1 MSSLAAARADNFYY
15 PPTWDPK
22 KGGLTQQATG
32 QHPLRERAR
41 KLDQGIL
48 IIRFEMPFNV
58 WCEKCNHLI
67 GTGVRFNAEK
77 KQIGNYHTTK
87 IWSFTMRAP
96 CCQNRIEIHTDP
108 KNTRYNIVSG
118 ARQKVETWTA
128 ADAETMELPDSKEK
142 PDMSDPFARMEH
154 GEEDRRQGRRL
165 RHRLVEL
172 RADADIK
179 FGDDYAANKALR
191 NAMRSRRKE
200 AHATF
205 ARHKALGLPEDVPLA
220 PQSEDDTRRASLVT
234 FGDDR
239 AFEKARRFS
248 RDAIRSSSIFSAPPD
263 RASASGSHSA
273 SRLTGRPVMPPPSA
287 VSRLAKTAGGA
298 VSKPSLRALGNKKQS
313 SAADRRKRLL
323 GLNVKLSLSNP
334 S

>member
-32 QHPLRERAR
+32 QHPLRERAK

-48 IIRFEMPFNV
+48 VIRFEMPFNV
-58 WCEKCNHLI
+58 WCEKCEHLI

-77 KQIGNYHTTK
+77 KQIGNYHSTK

-108 KNTRYNIVSG
+108 KNVRYNIISG

-128 ADAETMELPDSKEK
+128 ADAETMELPDSADK
-142 PDMSDPFARMEH
+142 PNLADPLVRLEH
-154 GEEDRRQGRRL
+154 NVNDRREGTRL

-172 RADADIK
+172 YADSDVK
-179 FGDDYAANKALR
+179 YGDDYSSNKRLR
-191 NAMRSRRKE
+191 NAMRDRRKV
-200 AHATF
+200 AHATH
-205 ARHKALGLPEDVPLA
+205 ARHRALGLPSSVPLV
-220 PQSEDDTRRASLVT
+220 PESQDDAQCAALVT

-239 AFEKARRFS
+239 AFDKAHQLTRES
-248 RDAIRSSSIFSAPPD
+248 IRSANIFSTPS
-263 RASASGSHSA
+263 ASATGGRSRHRLQGQRP
-273 SRLTGRPVMPPPSA
+273 SRLSRTVDGHVCKSSQKQLSA
-287 VSRLAKTAGGA
+287 RGDRRQT
-298 VSKPSLRALGNKKQS
+298 S
-313 SAADRRKRLL
+313 SAAKTKRLL
-323 GLNVKLSLSNP
+323 AFGVKLGLSNP